1 MAMAMTMG
9 LSLKMPVPT
18 RSIGTGHCSFL
29 RGSTRFFTPNSTT
42 ANIGWSSNP
51 SHLAVR
57 AMKKLQGKV
66 VCSTNDKTV
75 KVEVVRLAIHPK
87 YKKRV
92 RKRKKYQAHDP
103 DNKFK
108 VGDLVELEKCRPI
121 SKTKAFLALPV
132 PPRANTPPTTRPPSE
147 EYFLRLES
155 SATRS

>member
-1 MAMAMTMG
+1 MAMTMG
-9 LSLKMPVPT
+9 LGLKMPVPT
-18 RSIGTGHCSFL
+18 ITIGTGQCSFL
-29 RGSTRFFTPNSTT
+29 RGSTHFSTPNS
-42 ANIGWSSNP
+42 AISNIGSTSNP
-51 SHLAVR
+51 AQLTVR
-57 AMKKLQGKV
+57 AMKKLQGRV

-121 SKTKAFLALPV
+121 SKTKTFIALLV
-132 PPRANTPPTTRPPSE
+132 PPRANSPPKTKTPPE
-147 EYFLRLES
+147 ELSLLLES
-155 SATRS
+155 SATLS

>member
-1 MAMAMTMG
+1 MAITMG

-18 RSIGTGHCSFL
+18 TSIGAWHCSFL
-29 RGSTRFFTPNSTT
+29 RGSTHFNIQPNSTT
-42 ANIGWSSNP
+42 AYIGSTSNL
-51 SHLAVR
+51 SHLTVR
-57 AMKKLQGKV
+57 AMKNLQGKV
-66 VCSTNDKTV
+66 VSSTNDKTV

-121 SKTKAFLALPV
+121 SKMKTFLALPI
-132 PPRANTPPTTRPPSE
+132 PPRANSAPKTKPPPE
-147 EYFLRLES
+147 ELSFLLES
-155 SATRS
+155 AATLS